1 MIYNAKWIAKNRI
14 IIYGKDS
21 YNDLRYIFN
30 SVSNNIQEEN
40 KYSIKYLVS
49 KDNESPW
56 EYFIFTGEINDQKNN
71 AIKMILEEHY
81 NSENLVKVNEDI
93 KNIIKEYEKDQ
104 KKNYQINRKQIKIN
118 DNYSNNY
125 NLNKIISE
133 IISKNRNFFDVLVY
147 LLENYQMKIQ
157 N

>member
-1 MIYNAKWIAKNRI
+1 
-14 IIYGKDS
+14 
-21 YNDLRYIFN
+21 
-30 SVSNNIQEEN
+30 
-40 KYSIKYLVS
+40 
-49 KDNESPW
+49 
-56 EYFIFTGEINDQKNN
+56 
-71 AIKMILEEHY
+71 MILEEHY